1 MVKQNKCADED
12 VNTVYC
18 ILIQASR
25 WSAHFNRF
33 SIQNKN
39 LLLVSMIHEGI
50 CVKALPAVINVG
62 CCCLRCDLEDRS
74 ELMDSELSCST
85 WTNWP
90 WNSPQC
96 LVSVCLVLFALS
108 FIFYEWVAGPLNA
121 VGSLTRR
128 CNPRH
133 SEGILPVYCDT
144 HSVFLNRWRL
154 LELK

>member
-18 ILIQASR
+18 ILIQVSK

-39 LLLVSMIHEGI
+39 LLLVSTIGEGI

-74 ELMDSELSCST
+74 ELMDSELSCS
-85 WTNWP
+85 
-90 WNSPQC
+90 
-96 LVSVCLVLFALS
+96 
-108 FIFYEWVAGPLNA
+108 
-121 VGSLTRR
+121 
-128 CNPRH
+128 
-133 SEGILPVYCDT
+133 
-144 HSVFLNRWRL
+144 
-154 LELK
+154 K

>member
-18 ILIQASR
+18 ILIQASK
-25 WSAHFNRF
+25 WNANFNQF

-39 LLLVSMIHEGI
+39 LLLVSTIHEGI

-85 WTNWP
+85 
-90 WNSPQC
+90 
-96 LVSVCLVLFALS
+96 
-108 FIFYEWVAGPLNA
+108 
-121 VGSLTRR
+121 
-128 CNPRH
+128 
-133 SEGILPVYCDT
+133 
-144 HSVFLNRWRL
+144 
-154 LELK
+154 